1 MKRPRVRHVEDGEV
15 ELDSYRAASSQAGLF
30 KEVFGLV
37 AEGMSQ
43 RGLGRVKKDDI
54 SKSAISRMWEEKSR
68 EQLSLVR
75 ERDLK
80 GADWLA
86 VMIDGVFIGGEN
98 CVVIALGIEASGRKQ
113 VLDFEVGSSE
123 SRETVERLIGC
134 LEGRGVH
141 SGALLVVQD
150 GSAAIKGAV
159 SRVWPS
165 AHQQVCLIH
174 LERNIADR
182 LRQRDR
188 AESQRL
194 FGRLRQAQG
203 KAAGEEAFDDLR
215 EFVAPGAQRRCC
227 FGAGRAPGRSADP
240 ASTGSA
246 RHAQRHIAQH
256 QRHRKRHP
264 QLARSHRRC
273 QTLGRARRHDRTL
286 GGIRT
291 AVGRK
296 RLPTHPSRRGS
307 AATPEGPDALANG
320 ADLRC
325 GLYAPFRVLR
335 SNRLRLRNTP
345 FARNFNQPHKPDPC
359 HRLVSTISG
368 TCPQQH
374 CFPLS
379 RAVRIA
385 LQLSTIA
392 RWGA

>member
-1 MKRPRVRHVEDGEV
+1 MKPPRVRHVEDGEV

-30 KEVFGLV
+30 EEVFGLV

-123 SRETVERLIGC
+123 SRETVERLIGR

-203 KAAGEEAFDDLR
+203 KAAGKEALR
-215 EFVAPGAQRRCC
+215 STRVRRPGAQRRCC

-246 RHAQRHIAQH
+246 ATLNVTLLSTNAIENVIRNWREATGNV
-256 QRHRKRHP
+256 KRWDVRGDMIERWAASG
-264 QLARSHRRC
+264 LLWA
-273 QTLGRARRHDRTL
+273 
-286 GGIRT
+286 
-291 AVGRK
+291 K
-296 RLPTHPSRRGS
+296 RPTHPSRRGS

-345 FARNFNQPHKPDPC
+345 FAQNFNQPHKPDPC
-359 HRLVSTISG
+359 HRLVLTISG

-374 CFPLS
+374 CFPFS

-392 RWGA
+392 RWVA